1 MVHFPPRYQL
11 SSDQSRSAVAP
22 VCFPRKFMARWGK
35 IVRIDAL
42 HAPAALEYITLP
54 CGYYAAWI
62 WPEGPTKQRKWLL
75 HLAPCIHFPPLK
87 WEGFDKYLPPLPSI
101 K

>member
-42 HAPAALEYITLP
+42 HTRQQPSSTLP
-54 CGYYAAWI
+54 CPVVIMQLGFGQKVLQSNANGYY
-62 WPEGPTKQRKWLL
+62 TL
-75 HLAPCIHFPPLK
+75 HPLSAFK
-87 WEGFDKYLPPLPSI
+87 TGRF
-101 K
+101 